1 MQKRERQASVGISRQ
16 KEFAGSFIK
25 PTGYERLRD

>member
-16 KEFAGSFIK
+16 EFAGSFIK